1 VKRADGN
8 LAERDLAP
16 LPPKITPHSL
26 RRTFCSLLYA
36 LGETPPVV
44 MQEMGH
50 THPALALRVYAQAMR
65 RSEDERAQLAAL
77 MEGTVGDPVDAASR
91 QAEVA

>member
-1 VKRADGN
+1 AK
-8 LAERDLAP
+8 L
-16 LPPKITPHSL
+16 TPHSL

-50 THPALALRVYAQAMR
+50 TDPELALRVYAQAMR
-65 RSEDERAQLAAL
+65 RGEDEQQQLRELVEGFGPPMDRNGDLSGIEQVEQRAA
-77 MEGTVGDPVDAASR
+77 
-91 QAEVA
+91 